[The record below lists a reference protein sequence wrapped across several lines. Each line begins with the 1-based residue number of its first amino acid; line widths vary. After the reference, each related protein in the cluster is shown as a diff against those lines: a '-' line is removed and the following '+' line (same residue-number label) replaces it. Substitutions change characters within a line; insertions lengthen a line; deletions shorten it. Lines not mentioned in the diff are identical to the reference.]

1 MAEFPEM
8 AQTIP
13 RQRVDGLNDE
23 PRRMETSTFD
33 PGEMGVGWYCRILDV
48 QLEATGKNTA
58 TEDFATRWVVR

>member
-13 RQRVDGLNDE
+13 RQRVDRLNDE
-23 PRRMETSTFD
+23 PRRMETSIFD
-33 PGEMGVGWYCRILDV
+33 PGETGTGWCCRILDV

-58 TEDFATRWVVR
+58 TEGFATRWVAH